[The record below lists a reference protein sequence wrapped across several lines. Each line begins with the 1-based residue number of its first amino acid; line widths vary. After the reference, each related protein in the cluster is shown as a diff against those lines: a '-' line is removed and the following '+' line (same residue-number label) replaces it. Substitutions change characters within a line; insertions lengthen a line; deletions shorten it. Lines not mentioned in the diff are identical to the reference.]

1 VIAADARWLLSLV
14 LTRVIGELFSGA
26 IDAAEGRA

>member
-1 VIAADARWLLSLV
+1 MPDWLLSLV
-14 LTRVIGELFSGA
+14 LKRVIGELFNGA